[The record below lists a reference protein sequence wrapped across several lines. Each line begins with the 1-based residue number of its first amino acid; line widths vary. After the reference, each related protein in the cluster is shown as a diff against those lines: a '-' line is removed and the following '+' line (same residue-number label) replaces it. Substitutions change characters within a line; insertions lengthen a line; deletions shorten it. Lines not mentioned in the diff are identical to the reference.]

1 MSSLPMLPTL
11 RLLDHAASQ
20 GPQKD
25 ILDHAQKLV
34 GFVPNMYRGMANAP
48 AVLSTYLHGYGL
60 FRKEAGFSAAE
71 QEVVFL
77 AVSAVNGCG
86 YCTAAHSMIAEK
98 KSGVPADVLEAI
110 RTGKSIPDARLA
122 ALYKFTQ
129 AMVRT
134 QGMPDAATVAAF
146 LAAGFD
152 EVKVLYV
159 ILGIAVK
166 TLSNFSNHVFA
177 TPVDEAFA
185 AYKVA

>member
-1 MSSLPMLPTL
+1 MLPTL
-11 RLLDHAASQ
+11 QLLDPAAVQ

-25 ILDHAQKLV
+25 ILDYAQKQV
-34 GFVPNMYRGMANAP
+34 GFVPNMYRGMAHAP

-60 FRKEAGFSAAE
+60 FRKEAGFTPAE

-77 AVSAVNGCG
+77 AVSAANGCN
-86 YCTAAHSMIAEK
+86 YCTAAHSMIADK

-110 RTGKSIPDARLA
+110 RAGRSIPNARLA
-122 ALYKFTQ
+122 ALYTFTQ

-134 QGMPDAATVAAF
+134 QGMPDEGTVKTF

-177 TPVDEAFA
+177 TPVDEVFA
-185 AYKVA
+185 AYQLA